1 MEGCPCRRDAR
12 PFISSSHFWKRRE
25 KQNEKDPSIHFGA
38 GSHIHG
44 DIQGGPSDTEGVTV
58 YKGVPFAQPPVGE
71 LRWKAPQ
78 DLTETWD
85 GVRVCDKWGNQAMQ
99 PEDLNP
105 VGEFWGDEFYFD
117 EAYNP
122 EISEDCLYLNVYAP
136 EHAEDE
142 LLPVMVW
149 IHGGGYDHGHASEME
164 FNASKLAA
172 QGIIVVC
179 IQYRVNLFGF
189 LALPELSEESENG
202 VSGNYGTLDQIK
214 ALEWV
219 NENIEGFGGDP
230 DNVTICGQ
238 SAGAMSVT
246 ALLSTDMTDG
256 LFHRAII
263 QSGFGGYAAP
273 GSYTSLESKE
283 EGCQTAIEE
292 AFSEGI
298 TLEELREMDASA
310 FMEDDIYNA
319 LKRAAGSNAM
329 DGYVFTEE
337 SVDLTSEGALDGIDI
352 MIGGTADEYTSEN
365 GTAVWRAL

>member
-1 MEGCPCRRDAR
+1 MHRSAR
-12 PFISSSHFWKRRE
+12 KTSCSRSW
-25 KQNEKDPSIHFGA
+25 FG
-38 GSHIHG
+38 
-44 DIQGGPSDTEGVTV
+44 
-58 YKGVPFAQPPVGE
+58 
-71 LRWKAPQ
+71 
-78 DLTETWD
+78 
-85 GVRVCDKWGNQAMQ
+85 
-99 PEDLNP
+99 
-105 VGEFWGDEFYFD
+105 
-117 EAYNP
+117 
-122 EISEDCLYLNVYAP
+122 
-136 EHAEDE
+136 
-142 LLPVMVW
+142 

-292 AFSEGI
+292 AFGEGI

-310 FMEDDIYNA
+310 FMEGRH
-319 LKRAAGSNAM
+319 L
-329 DGYVFTEE
+329 
-337 SVDLTSEGALDGIDI
+337 
-352 MIGGTADEYTSEN
+352 
-365 GTAVWRAL
+365 